1 MLTRKS
7 KIKEIQFYGGNYP
20 VSSTNG
26 ILKRLGEGTYRLK
39 ENYSNTMCEPCLG
52 HDSNEP
58 TVENI

>member
-1 MLTRKS
+1 ME
-7 KIKEIQFYGGNYP
+7 EITQFLP
-20 VSSTNG
+20 QING

-52 HDSNEP
+52 HHSNEP